1 MSGGDND
8 DAVRRVAELVAEQ
21 VSGQLKTAQ
30 EALDEIK
37 LQVAKIPAIQDDLNE
52 LKSDMRAVKQA
63 IKDTNLDLR
72 ELETRVSRLETS
84 AYHA

>member
-1 MSGGDND
+1 MNGGDND

-72 ELETRVSRLETS
+72 ELEARVSRLETS